1 MEKMTRMGFMG
12 GLLATAGCATASS
25 ATGLVGA
32 AKDDRL
38 LKIAMLKLGTN
49 NMAGDA
55 YLTADWPEWNA
66 KQPKPKKHHRIAAKE
81 LRWDAG
87 VWERATKLAKR
98 GGLNAVL
105 IDLHEGVVYPSHP
118 EIAVKGAWT
127 PERLKDELKR
137 LRSMG
142 LEPLPKLNFSTTHA
156 AWQGVWR
163 KRTSSPEYYTFCA
176 DLIKDVCEIFE
187 TPRLFHLG
195 MDEEWPSGQPDEPF
209 VICRQGDLW
218 FHDCKFLINEVEK
231 HGVRAWI
238 WGDVFKNDPEGF
250 KRNIPKSV
258 LISNWYYAELFD
270 PAKFPA
276 TFKGRGYWS
285 YENLEKA
292 GYDQLPTGSNWC
304 GPRNMAMTI
313 RHCLKTI
320 APERLKGFMSA
331 SWMASV
337 PESEATLLAS
347 IGELSAALEGFGL

>member
-1 MEKMTRMGFMG
+1 MEMTRMGFMG
-12 GLLATAGCATASS
+12 GLLATAGCAS
-25 ATGLVGA
+25 APSALRLAGT
-32 AKDDRL
+32 AKDGRL

-49 NMAGDA
+49 NMAGEA
-55 YLTADWPEWNA
+55 YVTADWPVENA
-66 KQPKPKKHHRIAAKE
+66 KLPKPKRHRIAAKE
-81 LRWDAG
+81 LLFDET
-87 VWERATKLAKR
+87 VWQEATKLAKK

-105 IDLHEGVVYPSHP
+105 IDLHEGLIYPSHP

-127 PERLKDELKR
+127 PEKLTAELKR
-137 LRSMG
+137 LREMG

-163 KRTSSPEYYTFCA
+163 RRTSSPAYYTFCA

-218 FHDCKFLINEVEK
+218 FHDCKFLIDEVEK
-231 HGVRAWI
+231 RGVRAWI

-258 LISNWYYAELFD
+258 LVSNWYYAELFD
-270 PAKFPA
+270 PEKFPPKFSA
-276 TFKGRGYWS
+276 RGYWA

-304 GPRNMAMTI
+304 GPRNMAMTV

-320 APERLKGFMSA
+320 APERLTGFMSA
-331 SWMASV
+331 SWMKTV
-337 PESEATLLAS
+337 PEDKAKLLSS
-347 IGELSAALEGFGL
+347 IGELSAALEAFGL